1 MIGEDGDEEQE
12 IEIEMDENGNFINLT
27 EQQRMYIQQMQE
39 EEYDDED
46 GQ

>member
-27 EQQRMYIQQMQE
+27 E
-39 EEYDDED
+39 
-46 GQ
+46 